1 MIFDIFKNISY
12 IFHMGK
18 YQTYTFDTGVVV
30 YAKYM
35 GGKVLPYEFK
45 SELACERHQYK
56 LFEQGI
62 MNTMII
68 KSFITPNK
76 FYLQIV

>member
-1 MIFDIFKNISY
+1 MPT
-12 IFHMGK
+12 K
-18 YQTYTFDTGVVV
+18 YQTYTFDTGVTVF
-30 YAKYM
+30 AKFM

-45 SELACERHQYK
+45 TEMACERHAYK

-68 KSFITPNK
+68 KSFTNPNRY
-76 FYLQIV
+76 YLQFI

>member
-1 MIFDIFKNISY
+1 
-12 IFHMGK
+12 MGK

-56 LFEQGI
+56 LFNQGI

-68 KSFITPNK
+68 KSFISPNK
-76 FYLQIV
+76 FYLQIIDNHGKV

>member
-1 MIFDIFKNISY
+1 
-12 IFHMGK
+12 MGK
-18 YQTYTFDTGVVV
+18 YQTCTFDTGVVV

-35 GGKVLPYEFK
+35 GGKVIPYEFK

-56 LFEQGI
+56 LFNQGI

-68 KSFITPNK
+68 KSFTNPKK
-76 FYLQIV
+76 FYLQIINNPQLNNI